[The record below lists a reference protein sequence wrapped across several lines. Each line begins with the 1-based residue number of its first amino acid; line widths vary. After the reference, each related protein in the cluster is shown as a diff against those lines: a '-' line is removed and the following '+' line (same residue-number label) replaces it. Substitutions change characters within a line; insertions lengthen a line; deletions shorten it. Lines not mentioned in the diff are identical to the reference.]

1 MGDDIYGKQPHRDDD
16 WIEDDDPDLCSI
28 NDGTGPFRVALASLA
43 GSAIIVGAAM
53 LAWAVLS

>member
-1 MGDDIYGKQPHRDDD
+1 MLEPNHRDDD